1 MSRAGPWYITL
12 ANACPQYNSTETA
25 RSSLCIKSDG
35 QTLQPFF
42 GILPSDDVRLVLGLD
57 FLIHRVGGD
66 LLVITLEGS
75 QVLTGLG
82 EFTFLHTLTNVPV
95 DEGTLGVHEV
105 ELVVESRP
113 GLGDGRG
120 VGQHAD
126 STVELGQ
133 VTTGNLLRRLVA
145 NTDLETSRAPVN
157 ELDGALGLEGSN
169 SGVGLLG
176 HNITT
181 VEQAGGHVLAVA
193 GVTLDHLVVGLKAS
207 RGDLVDRVGLV
218 GSLGSRDDGSVGD
231 QGEVDTGVGDQVGLE
246 FVQIDVEGTIETQGG
261 GDGGNNLSD
270 QAVQVLV
277 AGALNAE
284 VAAANVVDGLVVDH
298 EAAVGVLQGGVSGQ
312 DGVVGLNNGGG
323 VLGSRVDAE
332 FQLRLLAIVHRETL
346 HQQSTETGTGTTTE
360 RVEDQ
365 ESLETS
371 AVVGNPADL
380 VENLVD
386 HLLSNGVVTTSIVV
400 RGILLAR
407 DHVLGVEKATVG
419 AGADLIDHIG
429 LEITV
434 DGTGNI
440 FALASFR
447 EESAESVVGVGL
459 LALLGQV
466 TIGLNAVLQAV
477 ELPARVGD
485 LATSLTDVQ
494 TDDFSHFVE
503 FD

>member
-1 MSRAGPWYITL
+1 MRKRK
-12 ANACPQYNSTETA
+12 Q
-25 RSSLCIKSDG
+25 
-35 QTLQPFF
+35 
-42 GILPSDDVRLVLGLD
+42 
-57 FLIHRVGGD
+57 
-66 LLVITLEGS
+66 EGN
-75 QVLTGLG
+75 
-82 EFTFLHTLTNVPV
+82 LH
-95 DEGTLGVHEV
+95 
-105 ELVVESRP
+105 
-113 GLGDGRG
+113 
-120 VGQHAD
+120 

-346 HQQSTETGTGTTTE
+346 HQQSTKTGTGTTTE

-371 AVVGNPADL
+371 AVVGDPADL

-440 FALASFR
+440 FALAFTLSDHKVVSRRTSANSKRTSFR

-466 TIGLNAVLQAV
+466 TIGLGNSKKMSVNL
-477 ELPARVGD
+477 RVN
-485 LATSLTDVQ
+485 LKR
-494 TDDFSHFVE
+494 
-503 FD
+503 